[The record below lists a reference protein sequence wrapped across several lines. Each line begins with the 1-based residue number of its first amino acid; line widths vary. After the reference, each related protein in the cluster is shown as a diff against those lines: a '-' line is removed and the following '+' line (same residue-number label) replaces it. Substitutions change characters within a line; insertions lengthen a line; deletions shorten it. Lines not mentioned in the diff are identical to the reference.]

1 MRDFERRL
9 LNLKRPKHMIDL
21 AQNGLAHYN
30 SQRHLPSLI
39 GAQTTLG
46 PNGTLYCL
54 FQIVET

>member
-9 LNLKRPKHMIDL
+9 SNLKRPKHMVDL
-21 AQNGLAHYN
+21 AQNGLAHDD
-30 SQRHLPSLI
+30 SKRHLPSSI

-54 FQIVET
+54 F

>member
-9 LNLKRPKHMIDL
+9 LNLKRPKHMVDL
-21 AQNGLAHYN
+21 AQNGLAHYAAK
-30 SQRHLPSLI
+30 RHLPSSI

-54 FQIVET
+54 F

>member
-54 FQIVET
+54 F